1 MKSPIGPAC
10 AARRSPCRWLI
21 ACLLLTGGCYSQEQ
35 YDQVLQR
42 SADLQAQLDQAHA
55 SLQARTEELKAEQAR
70 TADLIAAKEKA
81 ARAAQD
87 AANEVRQLRRT
98 LEVARREL
106 DSANTSL
113 ARQQAALQSALDSQ
127 REARSRMEQ
136 ELADRQRQ
144 IDVLQSRIRRLEQQL
159 EEARAPALHTQPSS
173 APPTPSVP
181 RSHASPRS

>member
-10 AARRSPCRWLI
+10 AARRVPSRWLL

-42 SADLQAQLDQAHA
+42 SADLQAQLDHARA

-81 ARAAQD
+81 AQAAQD

-113 ARQQAALQSALDSQ
+113 A
-127 REARSRMEQ
+127 
-136 ELADRQRQ
+136 
-144 IDVLQSRIRRLEQQL
+144 
-159 EEARAPALHTQPSS
+159 
-173 APPTPSVP
+173 
-181 RSHASPRS
+181 